1 VGTALGAGQHP
12 VKGIAA
18 DATIRRDG
26 QEELTRTIGA
36 KVFISGIFHAPTATH
51 ATTRKKHLE
60 KHPPEWLGD
69 LVEHSKTVEAALAH
83 ASSFSAE
90 GLFIKLSL
98 LEFRPAKRDGL
109 EAKVGPSRS
118 AGRNSNRHHS
128 RSGAK

>member
-1 VGTALGAGQHP
+1 

-109 EAKVGPSRS
+109 EAKAGPSRS